1 MSGLTNGEVIY
12 ILARYTSPLLL
23 IGGNK
28 NFRQIWPI
36 YRKYKVVDAKIV
48 NRDKPES
55 GGLVREDQFEYWNP
69 FLRENLGSNPIK
81 YNTNDELI
89 DWNNARTDHNPLIT
103 GYNSRTES
111 GAFSGNGKSAD
122 FGVGAFIKIE
132 SATGIL
138 IYKSTSISVKFSQL
152 KYSGNNP
159 YSSSR
164 IRLWIRVSGGSLSRD
179 TGSLY
184 WYHTTLNHM
193 YLVPVNTSFTEETPG
208 GPREVF
214 FSSITAGQI
223 IALRSTGGSTNVSLA
238 EMLEMRLD
246 RTIFNSGSSGDGGD
260 SSGGSNTS
268 SGVRGRSS
276 GSESGSSTSSSSE
289 VTVVTRIR
297 GNYGFISGAQP
308 EGNEPQMVQYYS
320 FSTSSQPEVARH
332 FFKPKPNELS
342 YDNLGSEWTEI
353 ERAGRAPLLDWKNFR
368 LMKVSFSFL
377 VLPDD
382 TYRTGAFGETADDG
396 ITLTIDD
403 KLEQLR
409 NMASRPFPVTL
420 FGFDGLI
427 SNPNPYS
434 FSEGS
439 GVQFIISDLR
449 ISSMIRTPSGR
460 INRATCE
467 ISLQELPIE
476 YSQIITMPKL
486 PLIGRDPSNPTT
498 GPPTFGE
505 RLAKATDLLGKVG

>member
-1 MSGLTNGEVIY
+1 MSSLGNGQVIY
-12 ILARYTSPLLL
+12 IRARYTSPLLFV
-23 IGGNK
+23 GGNK
-28 NFRQIWPI
+28 NTRPTWPI
-36 YRKYKVVDAKIV
+36 YRKYKVVDAKIAKT
-48 NRDKPES
+48 DKPES

-69 FLRENLGSNPIK
+69 LQRESMGNIVK
-81 YNTNDELI
+81 YNVNDEFL
-89 DWNNARTDHNPLIT
+89 DWENARADHNPLVT

-111 GAFSGNGKSAD
+111 DSFSGGGKSQD
-122 FGVGAFIKIE
+122 FSVGSFLRIE
-132 SATGIL
+132 SAATGL
-138 IYKSTSISVKFSQL
+138 SIYKATSTSVQFSQL
-152 KYSGNNP
+152 KYSGKNP
-159 YSSSR
+159 YFSPR
-164 IRLWIRVSGGSLSRD
+164 VRLWIRVSGGSLSKD
-179 TGSLY
+179 TGALY
-184 WYHTTLNHM
+184 WYNPAFNHM
-193 YLVPVNTSFTEETPG
+193 YLVPVNTAFAEETPG
-208 GPREVF
+208 GNRELF
-214 FSSITAGQI
+214 FSSITAGKI
-223 IALRSTGGSTNVSLA
+223 VALRSTGGPENISLA
-238 EMLEMRLD
+238 ERLEAQLRLD
-246 RTIFNSGSSGDGGD
+246 RTNLNNGSGSN
-260 SSGGSNTS
+260 GSNTS
-268 SGVRGRSS
+268 SGVRGRSE

-289 VTVVTRIR
+289 VTVVTKIR

-353 ERAGRAPLLDWKNFR
+353 ERAGRVPLLDWKNFR

-486 PLIGRDPSNPTT
+486 PLIGRDPSNPTAD
-498 GPPTFGE
+498 PKTFGD
-505 RLAKATDLLGKVG
+505 RLALATTLLGTVGS